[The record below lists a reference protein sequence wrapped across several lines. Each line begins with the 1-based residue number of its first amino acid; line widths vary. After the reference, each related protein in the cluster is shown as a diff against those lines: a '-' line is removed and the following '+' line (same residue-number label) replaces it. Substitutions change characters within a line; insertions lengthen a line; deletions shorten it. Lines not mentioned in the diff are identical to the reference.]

1 MRSMTVAWE
10 YVPGPPACTA
20 YFADDLPVGEQDA
33 GFDAILESIR
43 VRQIDTVILKSCGM
57 VSTGSLSM
65 FETLPFAARFE
76 ELERARDGLRIV
88 FDFG

>member
-10 YVPGPPACTA
+10 HVPGPPACTA

-57 VSTGSLSM
+57 VSTGNLSM
-65 FETLPFAARFE
+65 VETLPFAARFE